1 MSQKHFSKCGLAEVS
16 GSWGE
21 KAGSQEQGEI
31 DRNRWAKVWY
41 SQMLQ

>member
-31 DRNRWAKVWY
+31 DRSRWAKVWY
-41 SQMLQ
+41 SQIPQ